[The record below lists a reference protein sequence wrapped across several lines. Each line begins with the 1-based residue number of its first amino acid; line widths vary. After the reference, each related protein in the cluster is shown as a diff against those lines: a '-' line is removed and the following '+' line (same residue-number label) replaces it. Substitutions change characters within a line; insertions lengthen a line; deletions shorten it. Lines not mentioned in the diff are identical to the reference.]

1 MMMIL
6 NGKMGG
12 ENIMK
17 KLYIYTIISAVILAM
32 AGCTQIENVDQIP
45 EPTVRM
51 TITASTE
58 GSDETKA
65 LMGDEN
71 EDRSR
76 SILWEQ
82 GDSIRILSD
91 RGANIVDTF
100 LFVNNTP
107 ENSKIATFEGEIKE
121 DVYQILAS
129 YPYANWINYRNGE
142 YWNGESWIYESSYM
156 INLPKTQK
164 YRENNFD
171 RSAFPM
177 VCLKYAEANNKVTT
191 FNEFGTFE
199 FKNLCGVLA
208 LNLVGDISVRSITM
222 TATTDSLGIPVTAAL
237 SGFAKLKND
246 IDSYYI
252 LNMSEVTE
260 YGGAEAGHS
269 SVTLECPDVQLDPDT
284 PTPFHIVLPPGKYSS
299 FSLTITTSDGRIMLV
314 NVDKEL
320 VINRSKARHTTPLTY
335 TETIPV
341 NLSDRGTSNSYIVSE
356 GGAYKFDAS
365 VIGNGKAGIIE
376 GVSFHTTDPSITPNS
391 AELLWESPNGLI
403 TGLGYNSEEKTISF
417 IASMLEGNALIAAKD
432 ENGDIIWSWH
442 IWCTD
447 RPAEQ
452 TYINYSDQ
460 TFSVQDRNLGATR
473 ADRGTGDE
481 WLESVGLH
489 YQWGRKD
496 PFTYNPN
503 SDERTLSWK
512 LSIEE
517 SIKNP
522 TRVSTN
528 DQWMDPTNYA
538 LWTDSLKTIYDPC
551 PVGYKVPPREVWT
564 GFTSTGMSVSKKDE
578 INASGDYDCG
588 WNFKYDG
595 TNTTWYPATSSADY
609 WNGVYSQVPSTG
621 RGYYWSSSTN
631 SWNAYGLEFFYESD
645 YNLSM
650 NFTEHALGNPLS
662 VRCMVDMDYIDAA
675 LPIVTVDKITGIGY
689 ESAHIEATATTPE
702 GVAEILSKG
711 LVWSTEHNPTLE
723 NGAYSAEVTSEE
735 FAYDITG
742 LDDFTTYYVRAY
754 ATNANG
760 TQYSEERSFTTNY
773 NGPVINLSESGTA
786 NCYIV
791 PPTADHYSIDLSVIG
806 NGTAGLIDTANFHT
820 TDVTLEP
827 ENVKIVWAIKY
838 DNYYGT
844 SPTSELLSFR
854 EFNKEKKIF
863 HFVPTGTEGNVLL
876 AATDADNN
884 IIWSWHLWITDQPGE
899 HNYINHEGKIYTVMD
914 RNIGATRA
922 GRGSGEQW
930 RESAGFVYQWGR
942 KDPFHDAIEDRSGTA
957 FFITESILYPNII
970 SASYDWVYDDDPVD
984 RKLLWTSKT
993 KTIYDPCPVGYR
1005 VPPKDTWTS
1014 FTTTG
1019 ENVQKKIQVN
1029 MSGSWD
1035 NGYWFKYDGTNT
1047 AWYPNTMY
1055 AYWSP
1060 DWWGNNGSL
1069 WSGDCD
1075 NWDNRAYYMDYY
1087 YSTDMDLSVN
1097 TSGNITSNKGY
1108 GRAVRCVI
1116 DSDHH
1121 DVAFP
1126 YVTTISVDNVT
1137 SNSALAKG
1145 EVVSEGLESVT
1156 ERGFVW
1162 ATQENPT
1169 LANSSH
1175 PVTTE
1180 GSYLGGFEATI
1191 VGLEPGTTY
1200 YIRAYAT
1207 SPQGTSYGK
1216 SIQIRT
1222 KDGGSGEGYDRD
1234 EDFEW

>member
-1 MMMIL
+1 MIL

-17 KLYIYTIISAVILAM
+17 KLYLYTIISAVILAIT
-32 AGCTQIENVDQIP
+32 ACTQREDVKIP
-45 EPTVRM
+45 NPTVKM
-51 TITASTE
+51 VLTAATE
-58 GSDETKA
+58 GDETKA
-65 LMGDEN
+65 LMGEIND
-71 EDRSR
+71 DDSR
-76 SILWEQ
+76 SVLWEP
-82 GDSIRILSD
+82 GDSIRVMLGEGDNS
-91 RGANIVDTF
+91 NYLDTA
-100 LFVNNTP
+100 LFVNITA
-107 ENSKIATFEGEIKE
+107 ENSKIATFEGEITNN
-121 DVYQILAS
+121 YRHQLFAS
-129 YPYANWINYRNGE
+129 YPYSMMVNKFTNE
-142 YWNGESWIYESSYM
+142 YWNGTNWIYDRYFTIRLSQ
-156 INLPKTQK
+156 TQI
-164 YRENNFD
+164 YRENNFAKE
-171 RSAFPM
+171 SFPM
-177 VCLKYAEANNKVTT
+177 LAYQELLIQ
-191 FNEFGTFE
+191 NEYQLNDPLE

-208 LNLVGDISVRSITM
+208 LNIVGDITVRSITM
-222 TATTDSLGIPVTAAL
+222 TAKDSTGRQVAL
-237 SGFAKLKND
+237 SGLGQIKR
-246 IDSYYI
+246 DSDS
-252 LNMSEVTE
+252 LFTALTMFPVRADE
-260 YGGAEAGHS
+260 YTTMAMAEGIS
-269 SVTLECPDVQLDPDT
+269 TVTLECPDVELDPDT

-403 TGLGYNSEEKTISF
+403 SGLGYNSEEKTISF
-417 IASMLEGNALIAAKD
+417 IASTLEGNALIAAKD

-447 RPAEQ
+447 KPKEQ

-473 ADRGTGDE
+473 SDKGTGDE
-481 WLESVGLH
+481 WIESVGLH

-503 SDERTLSWK
+503 SEDRKLSWK

-528 DQWMDPTNYA
+528 DQWMDPTNYT

-551 PVGYKVPPREVWT
+551 PVGYKVPPRDVWT
-564 GFTSTGMSVSKKDE
+564 GFTSTGMGVSKKEE

-588 WNFKYDG
+588 WNFVYDG
-595 TNTTWYPATSSADY
+595 TNTTWYPATERADY

-631 SWNAYGLEFFYESD
+631 SRNAYGLEFYYESD

-650 NFTEHALGNPLS
+650 NFTTQVLGNPLS

-689 ESAHIEATATTPE
+689 ESAHIEASATVPE

-791 PPTADHYSIDLSVIG
+791 PPTAEHYSIDLSVIG

-863 HFVPTGTEGNVLL
+863 HFVPTGTEGNILL
-876 AATDADNN
+876 AAVNENDE
-884 IIWSWHLWITDQPGE
+884 IIWSWHLWITDQPDE

-922 GRGSGEQW
+922 DRGSGEQW

-942 KDPFHDAIEDRSGTA
+942 KDPFHDAIEEQSSYA

-970 SASYDWVYDDDPVD
+970 SASFDWVYNDDPVD

-993 KTIYDPCPVGYR
+993 KTIYDPCPVGYK

-1019 ENVQKKIQVN
+1019 GNVQKKIQVN

-1047 AWYPNTMY
+1047 AWYPSTLY
-1055 AYWSP
+1055 AHWTP
-1060 DWWGNNGSL
+1060 WWQVSNGGL
-1069 WSGDCD
+1069 WSGDAVES
-1075 NWDNRAYYMDYY
+1075 WETYYME
-1087 YSTDMDLSVN
+1087 YSYSSDRDLSVN
-1097 TSGNITSNKGY
+1097 TSMSSQIGY

-1169 LANSSH
+1169 LTNSSH

-1207 SPQGTSYGK
+1207 NPQGTSYGK
-1216 SIQIRT
+1216 SIQIKT
-1222 KDGGSGEGYDRD
+1222 KDSGSGEGYDRD

>member
-1 MMMIL
+1 
-6 NGKMGG
+6 
-12 ENIMK
+12 MK
-17 KLYIYTIISAVILAM
+17 KLYLYTIISAVILAIT
-32 AGCTQIENVDQIP
+32 ACTQREDVKIP
-45 EPTVRM
+45 NPTVKM
-51 TITASTE
+51 VLTAATE
-58 GSDETKA
+58 GDETKA
-65 LMGDEN
+65 LMGEIND
-71 EDRSR
+71 DDSR
-76 SILWEQ
+76 SVLWEP
-82 GDSIRILSD
+82 GDSIRVMLCEGDNS
-91 RGANIVDTF
+91 NYLDTA
-100 LFVNNTP
+100 LFVNITA
-107 ENSKIATFEGEIKE
+107 ENSKIATFEGEITNN
-121 DVYQILAS
+121 YRHQLFAS
-129 YPYANWINYRNGE
+129 YPYSMMVNKFTNE
-142 YWNGESWIYESSYM
+142 YWNGTNWIYDRYFTIRLSQ
-156 INLPKTQK
+156 TQI
-164 YRENNFD
+164 YRENNFAKE
-171 RSAFPM
+171 SFPM
-177 VCLKYAEANNKVTT
+177 LAYQELLIQ
-191 FNEFGTFE
+191 NEYQLNDPLE

-208 LNLVGDISVRSITM
+208 LNIVGDITVRSISM
-222 TATTDSLGIPVTAAL
+222 TAKDSTGRQVAL
-237 SGFAKLKND
+237 SGLGQIKR
-246 IDSYYI
+246 DSDS
-252 LNMSEVTE
+252 LFTALTMFPVRADE
-260 YGGAEAGHS
+260 YTTMAMAEGIS
-269 SVTLECPDVQLDPDT
+269 TVTLECPDVELDPDT

-335 TETIPV
+335 TETIPL
-341 NLSDRGTSNSYIVSE
+341 NLSERGTSNSYIVSE

-417 IASMLEGNALIAAKD
+417 IASTLEGNALIAAKD

-447 RPAEQ
+447 KPKEQ

-473 ADRGTGDE
+473 SDKGTGDE
-481 WLESVGLH
+481 WIESVGLH

-503 SDERTLSWK
+503 SEDRKLSWK

-522 TRVSTN
+522 TRVSSN

-564 GFTSTGMSVSKKDE
+564 GFTTTGMSVSKKDE
-578 INASGDYDCG
+578 INASGDYNCG
-588 WNFKYDG
+588 WNFLYDG
-595 TNTTWYPATSSADY
+595 TNTTWYPATSRADY
-609 WNGVYSQVPSTG
+609 WSGVYNQVPSTS
-621 RGYYWSSSTN
+621 RGYYWSSSTS
-631 SWNAYGLEFFYESD
+631 SWNAYGLEFYYESD

-650 NFTEHALGNPLS
+650 NFTEHSLGNPLS

-689 ESAHIEATATTPE
+689 ESAHIEASATVPE

-791 PPTADHYSIDLSVIG
+791 PPTAEHYSIDLSVIG

-844 SPTSELLSFR
+844 SSTSELLSFR

-863 HFVPTGTEGNVLL
+863 HFVPTGTEGNILL
-876 AATDADNN
+876 AAVNENDE
-884 IIWSWHLWITDQPGE
+884 IIWSWHLWITDEPKE

-922 GRGSGEQW
+922 DRGSGEQW

-942 KDPFHDAIEDRSGTA
+942 KDPFHDAIEEQSSYA

-970 SASYDWVYDDDPVD
+970 SASFDWVYNDDPVD

-993 KTIYDPCPVGYR
+993 KTIYDPCPVGYK

-1019 ENVQKKIQVN
+1019 GNVQKKIQVN

-1047 AWYPNTMY
+1047 AWYPSTMY
-1055 AYWSP
+1055 AHWTP
-1060 DWWGNNGSL
+1060 WWQVSNGGL
-1069 WSGDCD
+1069 WSGDAVES
-1075 NWDNRAYYMDYY
+1075 WETYYMEYY
-1087 YSTDMDLSVN
+1087 YSSDRDLSVN
-1097 TSGNITSNKGY
+1097 TSMSSQIGY

-1169 LANSSH
+1169 LTNSSH

-1180 GSYLGGFEATI
+1180 GSHLGGFEATI

-1207 SPQGTSYGK
+1207 NSQGTSYGK